1 MKVKNL
7 LPFLLLVILVLTCA
21 CDKKQTDSSAE
32 ISENTDLVTKF
43 DTELAKNNID
53 FEKIK
58 LVNPEHNSDETYYYY
73 LNDDSVFVLYVF
85 DTNSETYKD
94 IIKNGYISS
103 SEGVVEQIEIEYNSG
118 LVIEKNINTE
128 AFDFV
133 ISSFNNVK

>member
-21 CDKKQTDSSAE
+21 CDKNQSNSSAE

-43 DTELAKNNID
+43 DAELAKNNID

>member
-21 CDKKQTDSSAE
+21 CDKNQSNSSAE

>member
-21 CDKKQTDSSAE
+21 CNKNQSNSSAE

-43 DTELAKNNID
+43 DAELAKNNID

>member
-21 CDKKQTDSSAE
+21 CDKNQSNSSAE

-43 DTELAKNNID
+43 DAELAKNNID

-73 LNDDSVFVLYVF
+73 LNDDSVFVLYIF